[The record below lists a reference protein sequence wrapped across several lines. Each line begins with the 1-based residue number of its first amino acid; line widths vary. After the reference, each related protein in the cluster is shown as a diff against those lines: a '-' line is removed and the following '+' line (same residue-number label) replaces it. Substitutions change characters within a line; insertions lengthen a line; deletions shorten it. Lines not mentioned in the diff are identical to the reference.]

1 MVEFRNELNGG
12 SQQRLEQLQAIRA
25 SITHGFDGFY
35 LLYQPVVN
43 ADTEQIIGAEALLRW
58 KNDRYGTVPPDQ
70 FIPVLESDP
79 LFPELGE
86 WIIREAVLGAK
97 QMLNQYPDF
106 VINVNLSYSQLERP
120 DFVDT
125 VLRILKEVGYPPEQL
140 CLEVTERC
148 RLLDMNLLKN
158 VVAGLKARGIR
169 IALDDFG
176 TGFSSV
182 GILKEIPFD
191 TIKID
196 RSFVMRIEESAL
208 DRKLIHNIADLAS
221 VFQAKICVEGIETA
235 GMRDILRTFHVGSF
249 QGYYYAK
256 PLPHEQLMAWKLKE
270 ETK

>member
-1 MVEFRNELNGG
+1 M
-12 SQQRLEQLQAIRA
+12 
-25 SITHGFDGFY
+25 
-35 LLYQPVVN
+35 YQPVVN

-70 FIPVLESDP
+70 FIPVLESDS

-97 QMLNQYPDF
+97 QLLNQYPDF

-125 VLRILKEVGYPPEQL
+125 VLRILKE
-140 CLEVTERC
+140 
-148 RLLDMNLLKN
+148 
-158 VVAGLKARGIR
+158 
-169 IALDDFG
+169 
-176 TGFSSV
+176 
-182 GILKEIPFD
+182 IPFD

-208 DRKLIHNIADLAS
+208 DRKL
-221 VFQAKICVEGIETA
+221 
-235 GMRDILRTFHVGSF
+235 
-249 QGYYYAK
+249 
-256 PLPHEQLMAWKLKE
+256 KE